1 MLFAFS
7 SVETLATYFRSRIV
21 VLFLDKQGF
30 CQGRPKPMKPMQLH
44 WAPRLWGPR
53 TAWCL
58 GRLFIFFPI
67 PLALENSVETAN
79 KSHC

>member
-30 CQGRPKPMKPMQLH
+30 RQGRPKPTQPMQLH
-44 WAPRLWGPR
+44 WAPRLWDPAPHG
-53 TAWCL
+53 
-58 GRLFIFFPI
+58 
-67 PLALENSVETAN
+67 V
-79 KSHC
+79 